1 MREDKMQI
9 SNQAVYSRNQT
20 FSTGR
25 SAQSG
30 NASFSDVMSGFTS
43 LQSSDTYQVFLPNEN
58 TAYSGGQA
66 NGLSYKIDYAENST
80 PENPIM
86 IATGVDENGT
96 PFEQE
101 LVLKDIDPRNA
112 TIVEFRALEAH
123 LNGGKM
129 ASVGGPTTLLTM
141 GNHGE
146 NQQTGLNTKQNFMER
161 LVDKYNFY
169 SSSPYMNHQ
178 LAALG
183 YKNQIDL
190 WSQYFEF

>member
-1 MREDKMQI
+1 MQI
-9 SNQAVYSRNQT
+9 SNQAVYSRNQA
-20 FSTGR
+20 FSMGS
-25 SAQSG
+25 SAYSRT
-30 NASFSDVMSGFTS
+30 ASFSDVMSGPTS

-101 LVLKDIDPRNA
+101 LVLKEIDPKNA

-129 ASVGGPTTLLTM
+129 ASVGGPTSLLM
-141 GNHGE
+141 AGNHGE
-146 NQQTGLNTKQNFMER
+146 NQQTGLSEKQNFLER

-169 SSSPYMNHQ
+169 SNSPYWNHQ
-178 LAALG
+178 LAG
-183 YKNQIDL
+183 FEYKNQIDL
-190 WSQYFEF
+190 WSKYFEF

>member
-1 MREDKMQI
+1 
-9 SNQAVYSRNQT
+9 
-20 FSTGR
+20 
-25 SAQSG
+25 
-30 NASFSDVMSGFTS
+30 MSGFTS

-129 ASVGGPTTLLTM
+129 ASVGAYHSLTM

-146 NQQTGLNTKQNFMER
+146 NQQTGLNTKQNFLER
-161 LVDKYNFY
+161 LVDKYNFTA
-169 SSSPYMNHQ
+169 
-178 LAALG
+178 AAL
-183 YKNQIDL
+183 I
-190 WSQYFEF
+190 

>member
-1 MREDKMQI
+1 MQI
-9 SNQAVYSRNQT
+9 SNQAVYSRNQA
-20 FSTGR
+20 FSMGS
-25 SAQSG
+25 SAYSR
-30 NASFSDVMSGFTS
+30 AALISDVMSGLTS

-101 LVLKDIDPRNA
+101 LVLKEIDPKNA

-129 ASVGGPTTLLTM
+129 ASVGGPTSLLM
-141 GNHGE
+141 AGNHGE
-146 NQQTGLNTKQNFMER
+146 NQQTGLSEKQNF
-161 LVDKYNFY
+161 
-169 SSSPYMNHQ
+169 
-178 LAALG
+178 
-183 YKNQIDL
+183 QIGRAHV
-190 WSQYFEF
+190 